1 MSSKKIVDKSMCLCN
16 KGTAP
21 ATLSVVSQSI
31 IKTNGMLQATEA
43 DKVITPFGVC
53 SITKSACSMALL
65 VWQKT
70 AANSKVN
77 GLAYLTDSS
86 EIMCGIGGKI
96 KFQKTNQDF
105 VKG

>member
-1 MSSKKIVDKSMCLCN
+1 MSSKKVVDKSMCLCD
-16 KGTAP
+16 KGTLP

-43 DKVITPFGVC
+43 DKIITPFGVC
-53 SITKSACSMALL
+53 SITKTPCSMALL
-65 VWQKT
+65 AWQNT
-70 AANSKVN
+70 SINSKVN

-86 EIMCGIGGKI
+86 EIRCGIGGKI
-96 KFQKTNQDF
+96 NFQKTNQDF